1 MIAHTVAVARFY
13 DRRMGVMPM
22 FPLGTA
28 LLPGA
33 VLPLHVFEP
42 RYRQMVHDILSD
54 SVDLPEFGVVMIE
67 RGREVGGGDTRT
79 RVGTVARVVDMRALS
94 DGRYALVAVGSARL
108 QVNAW
113 LPDDP
118 YPLADID
125 LWPDDDLGSIDLDGA
140 AHAVEALHQRVRDLN
155 EAVRALGEMTPPPD
169 TEIADDPH
177 LALYHLGSL
186 APLGPA
192 DRQRMLAAPTL
203 DARLEVFSTALDD
216 AAAVVRFRSA

>member
-1 MIAHTVAVARFY
+1 
-13 DRRMGVMPM
+13 MGVMPM

-42 RYRQMVHDILSD
+42 RYRQLVHDILD
-54 SVDLPEFGVVMIE
+54 GGEGEPPEFGVVMIE
-67 RGREVGGGDTRT
+67 RGREVGGGDVR
-79 RVGTVARVVDMRALS
+79 RDVGTVAGVIDLRGLA
-94 DGRYALVAVGSARL
+94 DGRYALVAVGGRRL
-108 QVNAW
+108 RVNAW

-118 YPLADID
+118 YPLADVD
-125 LWPDDDLGSIDLDGA
+125 PWPDDDLGIID
-140 AHAVEALHQRVRDLN
+140 VEAAAQMVADLHQRVRDLN
-155 EAVRALGEMTPPPD
+155 EEVRSLGEVTPPPD
-169 TEIADDPH
+169 AEIAADPH

-192 DRQRMLAAPTL
+192 DRQRMLEAPTL
-203 DARLEVFSTALDD
+203 ARRLEVFATALDD

>member
-1 MIAHTVAVARFY
+1 
-13 DRRMGVMPM
+13 MGVMPM

-42 RYRQMVHDILSD
+42 RYRQMVHDILAD
-54 SVDLPEFGVVMIE
+54 DVDAPEFGVVMIE

-79 RVGTVARVVDMRALS
+79 GVGTVARVVDMRAVA
-94 DGRYALVAVGSARL
+94 DGRYALVAVGAHRL
-108 QVNAW
+108 RVNAW

-125 LWPDDDLGSIDLDGA
+125 PWPDDDLGVIDVDDA
-140 AHAVEALHQRVRDLN
+140 ARTIGILHQRVRELN
-155 EAVRALGEMTPPPD
+155 DEVRALGEMAPPPD

-177 LALYHLGSL
+177 LALFHLGSL

-192 DRQRMLAAPTL
+192 DRQRMLEAPTL
-203 DARLEVFSTALDD
+203 HARLAVFTTALDD
-216 AAAVVRFRSA
+216 AVAVVRFRSA

>member
-1 MIAHTVAVARFY
+1 
-13 DRRMGVMPM
+13 MGVMPM

-42 RYRQMVHDILSD
+42 RYRQMVHDILAD
-54 SVDLPEFGVVMIE
+54 SVDAPEFGVAMIE

-79 RVGTVARVVDMRALS
+79 RVGTVARVVDMRALP
-94 DGRYALVAVGSARL
+94 DGRYALVAVGAERL

-118 YPLADID
+118 YPLADVD
-125 LWPDDDLGSIDLDGA
+125 LWPDGDLGSIDLDDATQTVGT
-140 AHAVEALHQRVRDLN
+140 LHQRVRDLN
-155 EAVRALGEMTPPPD
+155 EEVRALGDMTPPPD
-169 TEIADDPH
+169 TDIAGDPH

-192 DRQRMLAAPTL
+192 DRQRMLEAPTL
-203 DARLEVFSTALDD
+203 GERLAVFATALDD

>member
-1 MIAHTVAVARFY
+1 
-13 DRRMGVMPM
+13 M

-42 RYRQMVHDILSD
+42 RYRQMVHDILAD
-54 SVDLPEFGVVMIE
+54 GVDAPEFGVVMIE

-79 RVGTVARVVDMRALS
+79 RVGTVARVADMRAMP
-94 DGRYALVAVGSARL
+94 DGRYALVAVGAERL
-108 QVNAW
+108 RVNAW

-125 LWPDDDLGSIDLDGA
+125 LWPDEDRGIVDLDDVT
-140 AHAVEALHQRVRDLN
+140 HAIEQMHQRVRELN

-169 TEIADDPH
+169 SEIADDPH

-192 DRQRMLAAPTL
+192 DRQRMLDAATL
-203 DARLEVFSTALDD
+203 SERLTVFAGALDD

>member
-1 MIAHTVAVARFY
+1 
-13 DRRMGVMPM
+13 MGVMAM

-42 RYRQMVHDILSD
+42 RYRQMVHDILSED
-54 SVDLPEFGVVMIE
+54 VDAPEFGVVMIE

-79 RVGTVARVVDMRALS
+79 RIGTVARVVDMRALA
-94 DGRYALVAVGSARL
+94 DGRYALVAVGAERL
-108 QVNAW
+108 RVNAW

-125 LWPDDDLGSIDLDGA
+125 PWSDDDRGVVDLD
-140 AHAVEALHQRVRDLN
+140 EATQTIETLHERVREPN
-155 EAVRALGEMTPPPD
+155 EEVRALGEMTPPPD
-169 TEIADDPH
+169 AEIADDPH

-192 DRQRMLAAPTL
+192 DRQRMLEAPTL
-203 DARLEVFSTALDD
+203 GERLSVFSAALDD